1 MTIGA
6 VVTGAEN
13 GDDLVRRARRDAQS
27 LGQLYDRHYAGVFRY
42 CVHRL
47 FVREAAEDVTSQVF
61 LHVAEQIR
69 SFSGSTEADFRNW
82 LYAIAGNQAN
92 AYLRKRA
99 RRKALLEAA
108 ARQGR
113 IAVKAGS
120 DCPGELDWPKL
131 YEAIAALSPR
141 EQTIVT
147 LRSFEGWP
155 FEQIAAA
162 LEIKP
167 VTARVAFSRALKKL
181 RARLAKSLGR
191 A

>member
-69 SFSGSTEADFRNW
+69 SFTGSTEADFRNW

-113 IAVKAGS
+113 IAVKASS
-120 DCPGELDWPKL
+120 DCAGELDWPKL

>member
-6 VVTGAEN
+6 VVTGAGN